1 MSSRVGPVALEA
13 IYENRRF
20 TASKGKLVVS
30 DGGDEDTTFLSLP
43 VELRRGSRL
52 GSMGGRGRRPTGV
65 PALKDRLFCFGG
77 AGEGVSKGGGRSGR
91 IGLSANTMG
100 LSIKVVLISRRVMV
114 EARCGTGG
122 TGGAGDCAVGLAVL
136 VDAGIETDR
145 VWILRSAPLSGSGGT
160 ENTPGCRKSG
170 TEYRLSIWKSDLTG
184 FRFFNLATRA
194 FSASSDIRLTLSLL

>member
-77 AGEGVSKGGGRSGR
+77 AGEGVSKGGGRSDR
-91 IGLSANTMG
+91 TGLCAKTMG
-100 LSIKVVLISRRVMV
+100 RSIKVVLISRRVMV

-122 TGGAGDCAVGLAVL
+122 TGGGDCAGGVALL
-136 VDAGIETDR
+136 VDTGIDTDR
-145 VWILRSAPLSGSGGT
+145 VCTLTSVPLSGSGGT
-160 ENTPGCRKSG
+160 ENAPGCRKSG
-170 TEYRLSIWKSDLTG
+170 TEYRLSTWKSDLTG
-184 FRFFNLATRA
+184 FRFLNLAARA
-194 FSASSDIRLTLSLL
+194 FSASSDIRLALSGL